1 MTAQGL
7 LVYGTTGLQTVCP
20 PALYGVG
27 APTKPGILGQEYF
40 DTSTSPR
47 TAYTWSGR
55 EWLTDASAASVQSVT
70 GTANQVLATPTTG
83 NVVVSLI
90 GPYTPA
96 TYTAH
101 GVLIGEGTSSIV
113 ATATGSAGQLLTSG
127 GAAADPTWT
136 TATFPATAT
145 STGTILRAN
154 GTNWVASTATY
165 PNTVAAGDL
174 VVATAANVLGSL
186 ADVAVGQV
194 LMSGGAGVVP
204 AYSASPSVTGSVTA
218 GTTLTAT
225 LGNITATNGN
235 IVRGTAGN
243 KDVYTSVATT
253 TAAGANSAGTVT
265 LAGGTATVATTAV
278 TAASQ
283 IRLYRQGVGSTGAAS
298 LGIIT
303 LGTVTAATSF
313 VINAVQAAD
322 ATALQASDVSV
333 IGWEIVN

>member
-7 LVYGTTGLQTVCP
+7 LVYGTTGLATVCP

-47 TAYTWSGR
+47 TAYTWSGV

-70 GTANQVLATPTTG
+70 GTANQVLATPNTG

-96 TYTAH
+96 IYTAH
-101 GVLIGEGTSSIV
+101 GVLIGEGTGSIV
-113 ATATGSAGQLLTSG
+113 ATTPG
-127 GAAADPTWT
+127 T
-136 TATFPATAT
+136 T
-145 STGTILRAN
+145 
-154 GTNWVASTATY
+154 
-165 PNTVAAGDL
+165 
-174 VVATAANVLGSL
+174 
-186 ADVAVGQV
+186 GQV
-194 LMSGGAGVVP
+194 LIGATGADPAFGALGVNSGLTAHGVLVGEGNSAIAATAVGATGTLLAGTTGADP
-204 AYSASPSVTGSVTA
+204 SFTASPSVTGSITA

-225 LGNITATNGN
+225 LGNIIATNGN

-243 KDVYTSVATT
+243 KDVYSSVATT
-253 TAAGANSAGTVT
+253 TAAGANSAGTVA
-265 LAGGTATVATTAV
+265 LSGGTATVSTTAV
-278 TAASQ
+278 TANSQ
-283 IRLYRQGVGSTGAAS
+283 IRLYRQGIGATGAAA
-298 LGIIT
+298 LGILT
-303 LGTVTAATSF
+303 LGTVSAGVSF
-313 VINAVQAAD
+313 IINAVQAAN

>member
-55 EWLTDASAASVQSVT
+55 EWLTDATAASVQSVT

-90 GPYTPA
+90 GPYTPS

-101 GVLIGEGTSSIV
+101 GVLVGEGTSSITALAV
-113 ATATGSAGQLLTSG
+113 GATGTLLAGATG
-127 GAAADPTWT
+127 ADPAFT
-136 TATFPATAT
+136 
-145 STGTILRAN
+145 
-154 GTNWVASTATY
+154 
-165 PNTVAAGDL
+165 
-174 VVATAANVLGSL
+174 
-186 ADVAVGQV
+186 
-194 LMSGGAGVVP
+194 
-204 AYSASPSVTGSVTA
+204 ASPSVTGSITA

-243 KDVYTSVATT
+243 KDVYSSVATT
-253 TAAGANSAGTVT
+253 TAAGTNSAGTVT
-265 LAGGTATVATTAV
+265 LTGGTATIATTAI
-278 TAASQ
+278 TAASI
-283 IRLYRQGVGSTGAAS
+283 IRLYRQGIGATGAAA
-298 LGIIT
+298 LGIVT
-303 LGTVTAATSF
+303 LGTVSAGVSF
-313 VINAVQAAD
+313 IINAVQAAN